1 MNTTLPTL
9 EKIAIKQSTTK
20 ASERRIDT
28 LPQLLLIV
36 PKTKRAHVADSVP
49 YADALNTRLSRG
61 GWSKTPS
68 HAVVELPNERAT
80 RVVVGFV
87 DKEVDAF
94 ARQAAARKLVAAA
107 RFESATA
114 MTVLIDGVQGASAW
128 AEAVVLA
135 AGAASFELANFKQK
149 KTPRKP
155 LKQIEFLALPAR
167 HDFAHTLAA
176 VHGNNLARWL
186 SALPPNALTPA
197 KYRRYIA
204 QLAKRYGWQVETMG
218 EVALAKKGCG
228 AFLAVVQGS
237 PDRDAALVRVK
248 YRPKKS
254 TQRTLALVG
263 KGLCYDTG
271 GVNVKPAR
279 YMFGMHEDMLGSSV
293 ALGTLLALTELEA
306 PFAVDCWLALAQN
319 HIGPDAYKPND
330 VVTACDGTTIEV
342 VHTDA
347 EGRMVL
353 ADTLAL
359 VRKSKPALAID
370 FATLT
375 GSCVAALGTRY
386 SGVFTND
393 DALHEPLIAAGKASG
408 ERVWPFPQDADY
420 DKALDSD
427 VADIKQCSL
436 ENDADHILA
445 ARFLSRFIGKDVPWV
460 HVDLSAG
467 NTKGGLGAVPT
478 ESTGFGVR
486 FTLEA
491 LLGPRSILSAK

>member
-1 MNTTLPTL
+1 MNTTLPSL
-9 EKIAIKQSTTK
+9 EKIAIKQSTAATT
-20 ASERRIDT
+20 EQRIDA
-28 LPQLLLIV
+28 LSQLLLIV
-36 PKTKRAHVADSVP
+36 PKTKRARVAESVP
-49 YADALNTRLSRG
+49 YADALNARLARG
-61 GWSKTPS
+61 GWSKTPA

-87 DKEVDAF
+87 DTDGDAF
-94 ARQAAARKLVAAA
+94 ARQATARKLVAAA
-107 RFESATA
+107 RVESGTSL
-114 MTVLIDGVQGASAW
+114 TVLVTGVDGPAW
-128 AEAVVLA
+128 ADAVVLA
-135 AGAASFELANFKQK
+135 AGAASFELANFKK
-149 KTPRKP
+149 EKSPPKA
-155 LKQIEFLALPAR
+155 LKQVEFLGLAKR
-167 HDFAHTLAA
+167 HDFSHTLAA

-197 KYRRYIA
+197 KYRRFIA
-204 QLAKRYGWQVETMG
+204 QLAKRHGWQVETTDQA
-218 EVALAKKGCG
+218 ALAKKGCG

-237 PDRDAALVRVK
+237 TDRDAALVRVK
-248 YRPKKS
+248 YRPKKA
-254 TQRTLALVG
+254 TKRTLALVG

-293 ALGTLLALTELEA
+293 ALGTLLALTELDA

-359 VRKSKPALAID
+359 VRKSKPDLTID

-375 GSCVAALGTRY
+375 GSCVGALGTRY

-393 DALHEPLIAAGKASG
+393 DALHAPLVAAGKASG

-420 DKALDSD
+420 DKALDSE
-427 VADIKQCSL
+427 VADIKQCCL

-486 FTLEA
+486 FALEA
-491 LLGPRSILSAK
+491 VLGPKSILPK

>member
-9 EKIAIKQSTTK
+9 EKIAIKQSTAALTN
-20 ASERRIDT
+20 RRIDA
-28 LPQLLLIV
+28 LSQLLLIV
-36 PKTKRAHVADSVP
+36 PKTKHARVSDSVP
-49 YADALNTRLSRG
+49 YADALNARLVRG
-61 GWSKTPS
+61 GWSKTPA
-68 HAVVELPNERAT
+68 HAVVELPNERGT
-80 RVVVGFV
+80 RVVIGFV
-87 DKEVDAF
+87 AKDSDAF
-94 ARQAAARKLVAAA
+94 ARQATARKLVAAA
-107 RFESATA
+107 RVEKATA
-114 MTVLIDGVQGASAW
+114 LNVLIEGVDDAAAW

-135 AGAASFELANFKQK
+135 AGAAAFDLAHFKK
-149 KTPRKP
+149 EKSPRKP
-155 LKQIEFLALPAR
+155 LKQIEFLGLPSR
-167 HDFAHTLAA
+167 HDFASTLAA

-186 SALPPNALTPA
+186 SALPPNALTPRV
-197 KYRRYIA
+197 YRRFIA
-204 QLAKRYGWQVETMG
+204 QLAKQFGWQVETTDQA
-218 EVALAKKGCG
+218 ALAKKGCG

-237 PDRDAALVRVK
+237 PDKDAALVRLK
-248 YRPKKS
+248 YRPKKAAKL
-254 TQRTLALVG
+254 TLALVG

-271 GVNVKPAR
+271 GVNLKPAR

-293 ALGTLLALTELEA
+293 ALGTLLALTELDA
-306 PFAVDCWLALAQN
+306 PFAIDCWLALAQN
-319 HIGPDAYKPND
+319 HIGPESYKPND
-330 VVTACDGTTIEV
+330 VVTACDGTSIEV

-359 VRKSKPALAID
+359 VRKSKPDLAID

-393 DALHEPLIAAGKASG
+393 EALHAPLIAAGKTSG

-427 VADIKQCSL
+427 VADIKQCCL

-491 LLGPRSILSAK
+491 VLGAKSILPK